1 MPGIEIGTVCI
12 KTRGRESGK
21 KVVVVD
27 FDPKAQFVVID
38 GPQIKKRK
46 CNLRHLFPTTQKIEI
61 KKNPD
66 KKAIEESL
74 KALK

>member
-21 KVVVVD
+21 KAVIVD
-27 FDPKAQFVVID
+27 FDSKTKFVVID

-46 CNLRHLFPTTQKIEI
+46 CNLMHLYPTSKKIDI
-61 KKNPD
+61 KKNAD
-66 KKAIEESL
+66 KKTIEAQL
-74 KALK
+74 KTMK